1 MPPGFYTGLFFLDEA
16 TALAAGHRP
25 CAECKRPRFNEFIS
39 AWRQANPDLA
49 PGGPLRVDTLDTIL
63 HRERFANK
71 RKVTYEA
78 PLQEL
83 PPGVFISFQDEP
95 QPYLVLAE
103 TLRPW
108 QPEGYG
114 LVLSRPAD
122 LMVRVLTPRSVV
134 KAIGVGFQPEL
145 HPSVY

>member
-25 CAECKRPRFNEFIS
+25 CAECKRPRFKEFIS
-39 AWRQANPDLA
+39 AWLQANPDLA
-49 PGGPLRVDTLDTIL
+49 PGGPLRVDMLDTVL

-71 RKVTYEA
+71 QKVTYEA
-78 PLQEL
+78 PLREL
-83 PPGVFISFQDEP
+83 PPGVIISFQNESH
-95 QPYLVLAE
+95 PYLVLAE

-114 LVLSRPAD
+114 RALPRPAD
-122 LMVRVLTPRSVV
+122 LTVRVLTPRSVV
-134 KAIGVGFQPEL
+134 GAIRAGFRPEL
-145 HPSVY
+145 HPSTH